1 MNAVSTKAQGADDP
15 ARLAS
20 LIAARLCHDLV
31 SPLGAIGN
39 GVELLEMSGE
49 FPGIAKSPE
58 LMLISESLRAARARI
73 RFYRIAFGAAAAD
86 QRVAVAEI
94 AQLLDEHVQ
103 GGRLTLQTEA
113 EGDLSRL
120 DARLVLL
127 AVMCLESALPWGGRV
142 LVCRGGEGWRLIAE
156 AQRTRPEPDLWALL
170 DGGAPVAG
178 VAPSDVHF
186 TMLATL
192 AGEAGR
198 AVSWELDATGA
209 EISF

>member
-1 MNAVSTKAQGADDP
+1 MNAVSTQGQETEDP

-49 FPGIAKSPE
+49 FPRIAKSPE
-58 LMLISESLRAARARI
+58 LALISESVRAARARI
-73 RFYRIAFGAAAAD
+73 RFYRIAFGAAATD
-86 QRVAVAEI
+86 QRVSVSEI
-94 AQLLDEHVQ
+94 AQLLEEHVH
-103 GGRLTLQTEA
+103 GGRLTIQTEA
-113 EGDLSRL
+113 AADLSRL
-120 DARLVLL
+120 DARLLLL

-142 LVCRGGEGWRLIAE
+142 LICRGGEGWRLVAE
-156 AQRTRPEPDLWALL
+156 AQRTRPEPELWALL
-170 DGGAPVAG
+170 NGGGSSAGIAPA
-178 VAPSDVHF
+178 DVHF

-192 AGEAGR
+192 AAEAGR

-209 EISF
+209 DISF